1 MSITRVNQQKIETYV
16 SMIDDLLQILDRLEN
31 CGSGTDNQHINQAPV
46 IGKIGF
52 SDMKVEIGMEYFLY
66 INLFGPPKEGIFDP
80 ALLNKARRQM
90 CIDSGE
96 NTEDWP
102 CNRCNGHV
110 CNSCGLCPAS
120 GCNFC
125 KCNAGCKGQTSVSH
139 SSTVCGGGTGATGGT
154 IASYGTSLCGKHG
167 CICSGCTSG
176 ATGATGCSICND
188 PIYPLGWTGSTQW
201 SLLGATGT
209 TGCNDTDTSAQG
221 PCCRSCGPLQPSG
234 CGRCYCHSRISV
246 ASYVMALPVY
256 VDPNGN
262 TVIMQGGNNF
272 ISGGGGGFISGG
284 INNTTINN
292 TTNNTTINN
301 TSSAAGSNF
310 GSAAGVTGASGREID
325 SDTLGILAK
334 LGVPLN

>member
-31 CGSGTDNQHINQAPV
+31 CGSGTDNQHITQAPV

-66 INLFGPPKEGIFDP
+66 INLFGPPQEGIFDP

-96 NTEDWP
+96 NTDNWP
-102 CNRCNGHV
+102 CNRCNSHV
-110 CNSCGLCPAS
+110 CNSCGLCPAP

-125 KCNAGCKGQTSVSH
+125 KCNAGA
-139 SSTVCGGGTGATGGT
+139 TGATGT
-154 IASYGTSLCGKHG
+154 IASYGTSLCGRYG
-167 CICSGCTSG
+167 CVCSGCAVGPSG
-176 ATGATGCSICND
+176 ATGSCSICND
-188 PIYPLGWTGSTQW
+188 TIYPLGWTGSTQW

-209 TGCNDTDTSAQG
+209 TGCNDTDTSAHG
-221 PCCRSCGPLQPSG
+221 PCCRSCGPRYPSS

-262 TVIMQGGNNF
+262 TVIMQGGD
-272 ISGGGGGFISGG
+272 GFPMDSYTYA
-284 INNTTINN
+284 TTGMG
-292 TTNNTTINN
+292 TGTGTG
-301 TSSAAGSNF
+301 TSTSTGTGA
-310 GSAAGVTGASGREID
+310 TGASGRIVD
-325 SDTLGILAK
+325 IYYLGLNGN